1 MPKVLDLPEVHV
13 GRCKFPRQFRQ
24 ITTFNVGDLIPLMVD
39 CNITPGDVVKI
50 PIKALLRMQTPLY
63 PVLDDLVFD
72 VTAWFVPD
80 RITWKHFV
88 NFWGE
93 NDTTF
98 WEEPTTYEIPQI
110 ESPTTTGWAE
120 GSLADYF
127 GIPTKVPGLSVSQM
141 PFRAY
146 CKVWND
152 YFRDENLKEPIF
164 YNEDETT
171 LTGINYAAAT
181 YDYTTDTQLGAKPMK
196 VAKRSDYFTKSL
208 PEPQKMGDVM
218 IPLGADGTLSGSA
231 PVIGNG
237 ENPYLVDAQNTE
249 SKIQV
254 TTADNHTV
262 VGFNSGSVHNNSLI
276 KFSTDPEKSGLTT
289 DLTNVSVDLSTA
301 AGISVN
307 TLRNCIA
314 LQRYSETIARSGSR
328 YIELL
333 AGIFGVKSSDAR
345 LQRAEYLGGQSYPI
359 SMSQVVAQTA
369 ATNQKMGNVGGMSQT
384 IINDYLCTKGFEEH
398 GTLLVCGCVRIRQ
411 HTYQNGLH
419 RMFTRKARE
428 EFFNRAFDHLGE
440 SKVRNDELYA
450 QGSEVVD
457 PVTGRP
463 MDELPFGYQPA
474 YEDMRLGRHIVTGEM
489 RSNAT
494 TSLDAWHY
502 ADDYNSLPTLSSEW
516 IDEDLRNVDRTLSVT
531 SKAANQLFGDFVFDT
546 EYTRGMSM
554 YGTPGFMDHM

>member
-24 ITTFNVGDLIPLMVD
+24 ITTFNTGELIPLMVD

-63 PVLDDLVFD
+63 PVMDDLVLD

-98 WEEPTTYEIPQI
+98 WEQPTTYEIPQI
-110 ESPTTTGWAE
+110 ESPSGGWDE

-127 GIPTKVPGLSVSQM
+127 GIPTKVAGLSVSQM

-164 YNEDETT
+164 FNDDETT
-171 LTGINYAAAT
+171 LTGKNYDAST
-181 YDYTTDTQLGAKPMK
+181 YDYTTDTQLGAKPIK
-196 VAKRSDYFTKSL
+196 VAKRSDYYTKCL
-208 PEPQKMGDVM
+208 PEPQKLSDIMV
-218 IPLGADGTLSGSA
+218 PLGSEAPVITGEEHEPYTGTVMKFRDATAGTEPNQKNTFLYDGDLMTEPRGSVSAADGTVMPTNLW
-231 PVIGNG
+231 
-237 ENPYLVDAQNTE
+237 
-249 SKIQV
+249 
-254 TTADNHTV
+254 
-262 VGFNSGSVHNNSLI
+262 
-276 KFSTDPEKSGLTT
+276 T
-289 DLTNVSVDLSTA
+289 DLSSA

-307 TLRNCIA
+307 VLRTCVA
-314 LQRYSETIARSGSR
+314 LQRYAETIARSGSR

-333 AGIFGVKSSDAR
+333 SGLFGVKSSDAR
-345 LQRAEYLGGQSYPI
+345 LQRAEYLGGRSFPI
-359 SMSQVVAQTA
+359 SMSQVVANTA
-369 ATNQKMGNVGGMSQT
+369 ASGQTMGNVGGMSQT

-398 GTLLVCGCVRIRQ
+398 GTLLVCGCVRIKR

-428 EFFNRAFDHLGE
+428 EFYNRAFDHLGE
-440 SKVRNDELYA
+440 SKVRNDEIYA
-450 QGSEVVD
+450 QGTSVVD
-457 PVTGRP
+457 PTTGKTV
-463 MDELPFGYQPA
+463 DELPFGYQPA

-489 RSNAT
+489 RSNST
-494 TSLDAWHY
+494 TPLDAYHY
-502 ADDYNSLPTLSSEW
+502 ADDYSQLPTLSSDW
-516 IDEDLRNVDRTLSVT
+516 IDEDLTNVDRTLSVT
-531 SKAANQLFGDFVFDT
+531 SQVSNQLFGDFVFDT

>member
-24 ITTFNVGDLIPLMVD
+24 ITTFNCGDLIPLMVD

-50 PIKALLRMQTPLY
+50 PIKALVRMQTPLY
-63 PVLDDLVFD
+63 PVLDDLVMD
-72 VTAWFVPD
+72 ITAWFVPD
-80 RITWKHFV
+80 RLTWKHFV

-98 WEEPTTYEIPQI
+98 WEQPTTYEIPQI
-110 ESPTTTGWAE
+110 ESPTSTGWAE

-127 GIPTKVPGLSVSQM
+127 GIPTKVAGLSVSQM

-164 YNEDETT
+164 YNDDETT
-171 LTGINYAAAT
+171 LTGINYVAAT

-196 VAKRSDYFTKSL
+196 VAKRADYYTKSL
-208 PEPQKMGDVM
+208 PEPQKMSDITV
-218 IPLGADGTLSGSA
+218 PLGEQAPIIGIPQNVMTVTQTNNVEGKKIGIGFTTPTGGESAPYFFDMDTGNGNFWYNNQSAATGLAADLSG
-231 PVIGNG
+231 
-237 ENPYLVDAQNTE
+237 
-249 SKIQV
+249 
-254 TTADNHTV
+254 
-262 VGFNSGSVHNNSLI
+262 
-276 KFSTDPEKSGLTT
+276 
-289 DLTNVSVDLSTA
+289 A

-307 TLRNCIA
+307 TLRTCVA
-314 LQRYSETIARSGSR
+314 LQRYAETIARSGSR

-333 AGIFGVKSSDAR
+333 AGLFGVKSSDAR
-345 LQRAEYLGGQSYPI
+345 LQRAEYLGGKSFPI

-369 ATNQKMGNVGGMSQT
+369 ATNQTMGNVGGMSQT

-398 GTLLVCGCVRIRQ
+398 GTLLVLGCVRIRS
-411 HTYQNGLH
+411 HTYQQGLH

-428 EFFNRAFDHLGE
+428 EFYNRAFDHLGE
-440 SKVRNDELYA
+440 SKVRNDEIYA
-450 QGSEVVD
+450 QGASVID
-457 PVTGRP
+457 PITGKP

-494 TSLDAWHY
+494 TSLDTWHY
-502 ADDYNSLPTLSSEW
+502 ADDYSALPTLSSDW
-516 IDEDLRNVDRTLSVT
+516 IDEDLTNVDRTLTIQSSV
-531 SKAANQLFGDFVFDT
+531 SNQLFGDFVFDC

>member
-24 ITTFNVGDLIPLMVD
+24 ITTFNCGDLIPLMVD

-63 PVLDDLVFD
+63 PVLDDLVMD
-72 VTAWFVPD
+72 ITAWFVPD
-80 RITWKHFV
+80 RITWRHFV

-98 WEEPTTYEIPQI
+98 WEEPTQYEIPQI
-110 ESPTTTGWAE
+110 ESPSGGWAE

-127 GIPTKVPGLSVSQM
+127 GIPTKVSGLSVSQM

-146 CKVWND
+146 CKIWND

-164 YNEDETT
+164 FNDDETT
-171 LTGINYAAAT
+171 LTGKNVDAN
-181 YDYTTDTQLGAKPMK
+181 YDYTTYTQLGAAPAK
-196 VAKRSDYFTKSL
+196 VAKRADYFTKAL
-208 PEPQKMGDVM
+208 PEPQKMSDIM
-218 IPLGADGTLSGSA
+218 IPLGENA
-231 PVIGNG
+231 PVLLTEPDTPFGTG
-237 ENPYLVDAQNTE
+237 HTGMAQAGDLAGVYRENQDSKPYDASTGAALNT
-249 SKIQV
+249 
-254 TTADNHTV
+254 
-262 VGFNSGSVHNNSLI
+262 NSSY
-276 KFSTDPEKSGLTT
+276 GLAA
-289 DLTNVSVDLSTA
+289 DLSSAT
-301 AGISVN
+301 GISVN
-307 TLRNCIA
+307 ILRTCVA
-314 LQRYSETIARSGSR
+314 LQRYAETIARSGSR

-333 AGIFGVKSSDAR
+333 AGLFGVKSSDAR
-345 LQRAEYLGGQSYPI
+345 LQRAEYLGGKSFPI
-359 SMSQVVAQTA
+359 SMSQVVANTA

-398 GTLLVCGCVRIRQ
+398 GTLMVLGCVRIKR

-428 EFFNRAFDHLGE
+428 EFYNRAFDHLGE
-440 SKVRNDELYA
+440 SDVRNDELYA
-450 QGSEVVD
+450 QGASVVD
-457 PVTGRP
+457 PTTNKP
-463 MDELPFGYQPA
+463 MDVLPFGYQPA

-489 RSNAT
+489 RSNSNA
-494 TSLDAWHY
+494 SLDSWHY
-502 ADDYNSLPTLSSEW
+502 ADDYNQLPTLSSEW
-516 IDEDLRNVDRTLSVT
+516 IDEDKANVDRTLSVT
-531 SKAANQLFGDFVFDT
+531 SAAANQLFGDFVFDT

>member
-24 ITTFNVGDLIPLMVD
+24 ITTFNSSELIPLMVD

-63 PVLDDLVFD
+63 PVMDDLVFD

-98 WEEPTTYEIPQI
+98 WEQPTTYEIPQI

-127 GIPTKVPGLSVSQM
+127 GIPTKVAGLSVSQM

-164 YNEDETT
+164 FNDDETT
-171 LTGINYAAAT
+171 LTGINYVAAT
-181 YDYTTDTQLGAKPMK
+181 YDYTTDTQLGAKPVK
-196 VAKRSDYFTKSL
+196 VAKRADYFTKAL
-208 PEPQKMGDVM
+208 PDPQKMSDIMV
-218 IPLGADGTLSGSA
+218 PLGENA
-231 PVIGNG
+231 PVIGDQAWYTSSQVNSG
-237 ENPYLVDAQNTE
+237 LVDKHISIWNSTNGSIITGVATGEGAGTPANGG
-249 SKIQV
+249 IAL
-254 TTADNHTV
+254 TAD
-262 VGFNSGSVHNNSLI
+262 
-276 KFSTDPEKSGLTT
+276 
-289 DLTNVSVDLSTA
+289 LSNA

-307 TLRNCIA
+307 TLRTCVA
-314 LQRYSETIARSGSR
+314 LQRYAETIARSGSR
-328 YIELL
+328 YIEIL
-333 AGIFGVKSSDAR
+333 AGLFGTKSSDAR
-345 LQRAEYLGGQSYPI
+345 LQRAEFLGGQSYPI
-359 SMSQVVAQTA
+359 SMAQVIANTA
-369 ATNQKMGNVGGMSQT
+369 ATGQKMGNVGGMSQT
-384 IINDYLCTKGFEEH
+384 IIDDYLCTKGFEEH
-398 GTLLVCGCVRIRQ
+398 GTLLVLGCVRIKT
-411 HTYQNGLH
+411 HTYQQGLH

-428 EFFNRAFDHLGE
+428 EFYNRAFDHLGE
-440 SKVRNDELYA
+440 TKVRNDEIYA
-450 QGSEVVD
+450 QGASVVD
-457 PVTGRP
+457 PVSGKA

-494 TSLDAWHY
+494 TPLDSYHY
-502 ADDYNSLPTLSSEW
+502 ADDYSQLPTLSSDW
-516 IDEDLRNVDRTLSVT
+516 IDEDMTNVDRTLTIQSNV
-531 SKAANQLFGDFVFDT
+531 SNQLFGDFVFNC